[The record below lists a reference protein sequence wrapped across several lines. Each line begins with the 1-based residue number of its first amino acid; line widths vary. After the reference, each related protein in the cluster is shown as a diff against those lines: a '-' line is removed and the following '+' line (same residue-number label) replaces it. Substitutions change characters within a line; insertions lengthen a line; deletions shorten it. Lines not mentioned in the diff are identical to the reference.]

1 MAKQPEKTEAERWRE
16 IADQY
21 GKEATRLGT
30 AVIELEAEVQ
40 QLLAELAAAK
50 AASVCPVELVALG
63 DADWE
68 CSVGVKC
75 KSSEDADTLYN
86 WLRDRMKDKPPPEA

>member
-21 GKEATRLGT
+21 RNEATRLGT

-40 QLLAELAAAK
+40 QLLAELAEAK
-50 AASVCPVELVALG
+50 AASVPPVKFSWCYESNECDIIINGMNDEDSTLLG
-63 DADWE
+63 
-68 CSVGVKC
+68 
-75 KSSEDADTLYN
+75 N
-86 WLRDRMKDKPPPEA
+86 WLDDRMKERGEG

>member
-1 MAKQPEKTEAERWRE
+1 MSKQPEKTEAERWRE

-40 QLLAELAAAK
+40 KLLAELAEAK
-50 AASVCPVELVALG
+50 AASVPPVKFNWCYESNECDIIINGMTDEDSTLLG
-63 DADWE
+63 
-68 CSVGVKC
+68 
-75 KSSEDADTLYN
+75 N
-86 WLRDRMKDKPPPEA
+86 WLYDRMEERGEG